1 MQGTDFGAYLD
12 DLGLGPGLG
21 PDLFRA
27 ARGVKQGEQRPSL
40 NERGQQGAAGK
51 REVSKGEGA
60 LQQGAAGKVRKG
72 EALQSA
78 LQSAPQGAV
87 QQGAATR
94 PPSLTSGQALRQAS
108 LTLALAPP

>member
-21 PDLFRA
+21 PGLPDLGPDLFRRGLTFSRRA
-27 ARGVKQGEQRPSL
+27 ARGVKQGEQTPSL

-51 REVSKGEGA
+51 REV
-60 LQQGAAGKVRKG
+60 RKG
-72 EALQSA
+72 EVLK
-78 LQSAPQGAV
+78 SAPQGAV

>member
-21 PDLFRA
+21 PGLPDLGPDLFRSRRA
-27 ARGVKQGEQRPSL
+27 ARGVKQGEPWL
-40 NERGQQGAAGK
+40 AERGQQGAAGK
-51 REVSKGEGA
+51 REV
-60 LQQGAAGKVRKG
+60 RKG
-72 EALQSA
+72 EALQGA
-78 LQSAPQGAV
+78 LQSALQGAV

>member
-12 DLGLGPGLG
+12 DLGLGPDLGPDLPDLG
-21 PDLFRA
+21 PDLFRRA
-27 ARGVKQGEQRPSL
+27 ARGVKQGEQTPSL

-51 REVSKGEGA
+51 REV
-60 LQQGAAGKVRKG
+60 RKG
-72 EALQSA
+72 EALQGA
-78 LQSAPQGAV
+78 LQSALQGAV